1 MFGDWRSMRTSE
13 KPKKIL
19 AAILACL
26 ANCGYFL
33 SASAAESAGQSK
45 APIQFD
51 LQADRKQVLSSLKLD
66 DAVFLSAMRL
76 PLERPIIL
84 PPQPVS
90 PDSLTASTSQSLAT
104 SSIIPLLNAPS
115 ALYDLLKSNQLV
127 QIVSDV
133 ELSETKSD
141 AAKEGNG
148 KGLIRNL
155 IVTLQ
160 NDSPQLVELA
170 KSSSKQKPGHNHTLE
185 AAPMEWQGEGGYWFA
200 TVLDAKHLLVSN
212 KQENSG
218 KVKSRFVRWKPG
230 KTAAKAAASAAAPS
244 KAQTTAFDSLPN
256 RMKLLF
262 ADAAGDP
269 ELWQVLD
276 TSIVNKSNAGRASN
290 QLCDFADDKTSIV
303 SFVEPGTAVLK
314 TVVYSTNKSAADR
327 LKRELNDFKEPAEFD
342 LKKIADSKFSI
353 TISGAEPKSVKT
365 KVFLLLLTGPLSAS

>member
-1 MFGDWRSMRTSE
+1 MRTSE
-13 KPKKIL
+13 NPKKIL

-45 APIQFD
+45 APTQFD

-76 PLERPIIL
+76 APERPIIL

-115 ALYDLLKSNQLV
+115 DLYGLLKSNQLV

-133 ELSETKSD
+133 ELSGTKSD

-160 NDSPQLVELA
+160 NDSPLLVELA
-170 KSSSKQKPGHNHTLE
+170 KSSTKQKPGHNHTLE
-185 AAPMEWQGEGGYWFA
+185 AAPMEWQGEGGYWYA
-200 TVLDAKHLLVSN
+200 TALDAKHLLVSN

-218 KVKSRFVRWKPG
+218 RVKSRFVRLKPG
-230 KTAAKAAASAAAPS
+230 KSDGKAAGKAAAPATAPS
-244 KAQTTAFDSLPN
+244 KAQTTAFESLPN

-276 TSIVNKSNAGRASN
+276 TSIVNKSNASRASN
-290 QLCDFADDKTSIV
+290 QLCDFADDKTSIA
-303 SFVEPGTAVLK
+303 SFVEPGTTALK
-314 TVVYSTNKSAADR
+314 TVIYSTNQSAADR

-353 TISGAEPKSVKT
+353 TISGTEPKSVKT

>member
-1 MFGDWRSMRTSE
+1 MRTSE

-33 SASAAESAGQSK
+33 SASAAESAGQSNT
-45 APIQFD
+45 PMQFD
-51 LQADRKQVLSSLKLD
+51 LQADRKHILSSLKLD

-76 PLERPIIL
+76 PPERPIIL

-90 PDSLTASTSQSLAT
+90 PDSLTSSTSQSLAT

-115 ALYDLLKSNQLV
+115 ALYDLLKSNRLV

-133 ELSETKSD
+133 ELSDTKTD
-141 AAKEGNG
+141 AAKEGSG

-160 NDSPQLVELA
+160 NDSPQLVDLA
-170 KSSSKQKPGHNHTLE
+170 KSSSKQKSGHNHTLD
-185 AAPMEWQGEGGYWFA
+185 AAPLEWQGEGGYWYA

-218 KVKSRFVRWKPG
+218 RVKSRFVQWKPG
-230 KTAAKAAASAAAPS
+230 AAAGKPAGKSSGRPAAKEAGAAP
-244 KAQTTAFDSLPN
+244 AQAFDQLPN

-262 ADAAGDP
+262 ADAVGDP

-290 QLCDFADDKTSIV
+290 QLCDFADEKTSIV
-303 SFVEPGTAVLK
+303 SFVEPGTTALK
-314 TVVYSTNKSAADR
+314 TIVYSTNKSAADR

-353 TISGAEPKSVKT
+353 TISGAEPTAVKT

>member
-1 MFGDWRSMRTSE
+1 MRTSE

-33 SASAAESAGQSK
+33 SASAAESTGQTK
-45 APIQFD
+45 ASIQFD
-51 LQADRKQVLSSLKLD
+51 FQADRKHIFSSLRLE

-76 PLERPIIL
+76 PPERPTIL

-90 PDSLTASTSQSLAT
+90 LDSLTASTSQSLAT

-133 ELSETKSD
+133 ELSQTKSD
-141 AAKEGNG
+141 ATKEGNG

-155 IVTLQ
+155 IITLQ
-160 NDSPQLVELA
+160 NDSPQLVDLA
-170 KSSSKQKPGHNHTLE
+170 KSSSMQKPGHNHTLD
-185 AAPMEWQGEGGYWFA
+185 AAPMEWQGEGGYWHA

-230 KTAAKAAASAAAPS
+230 RSEAKSAAPASALAV
-244 KAQTTAFDSLPN
+244 AQTTAFDSLPS
-256 RMKLLF
+256 RMKVLF
-262 ADAAGDP
+262 ADTTGDP

-276 TSIVNKSNAGRASN
+276 TSIVNESNAGRASN

-303 SFVEPGTAVLK
+303 SFVEPGTTVLK

-327 LKRELNDFKEPAEFD
+327 LKSELNDFKEPAEFD

>member
-1 MFGDWRSMRTSE
+1 MRTSE

-33 SASAAESAGQSK
+33 SASAAESAGQTK

-51 LQADRKQVLSSLKLD
+51 FQADRKQVLSSLQLD

-90 PDSLTASTSQSLAT
+90 PDSLTSSTSQSLAT
-104 SSIIPLLNAPS
+104 SSIIPLLNAPG

-133 ELSETKSD
+133 ELSGTKSD
-141 AAKEGNG
+141 VAKEGSG

-160 NDSPQLVELA
+160 NASPQLIELA
-170 KSSSKQKPGHNHTLE
+170 KSSLKQKPGHNHSLE
-185 AAPMEWQGEGGYWFA
+185 AAPMEWQGEGGYWYA
-200 TVLDAKHLLVSN
+200 TALDAKHLLVSN

-230 KTAAKAAASAAAPS
+230 KTAGKTAAKAAVPAAAT
-244 KAQTTAFDSLPN
+244 AQTQSTAFDSLPD

-262 ADAAGDP
+262 ADSAGDP

-303 SFVEPGTAVLK
+303 SFVEPGTTALK
-314 TVVYSTNKSAADR
+314 TIVYSTNKSAADR

-353 TISGAEPKSVKT
+353 TISGAGPKAVKT

>member
-1 MFGDWRSMRTSE
+1 MRTSE
-13 KPKKIL
+13 NPKKIL

-45 APIQFD
+45 APTQFD

-76 PLERPIIL
+76 APERPIIL

-115 ALYDLLKSNQLV
+115 DLYGLLKSNQLV

-133 ELSETKSD
+133 ELSGTKSD

-170 KSSSKQKPGHNHTLE
+170 KSSTKQKPGHNHTLE
-185 AAPMEWQGEGGYWFA
+185 AAPMEWQGEGGYWYA
-200 TVLDAKHLLVSN
+200 TALDAKHLLVSN

-218 KVKSRFVRWKPG
+218 RVKSRFVRLKPG
-230 KTAAKAAASAAAPS
+230 KSDGKAAGKAAAPATAPS
-244 KAQTTAFDSLPN
+244 KAQTTAFESLPN

-276 TSIVNKSNAGRASN
+276 TSIVNKSNASRASN
-290 QLCDFADDKTSIV
+290 QLCDFADDKTSIA
-303 SFVEPGTAVLK
+303 SFVEPGTTALK
-314 TVVYSTNKSAADR
+314 TVIYSTNQSAADR

-353 TISGAEPKSVKT
+353 TISGTEPKSVKT

>member
-1 MFGDWRSMRTSE
+1 MRTSE

>member
-1 MFGDWRSMRTSE
+1 MRISE

-33 SASAAESAGQSK
+33 SASAAESSGQTK
-45 APIQFD
+45 APLHYD
-51 LQADRKQVLSSLKLD
+51 LQADRKRVLSSLKLD
-66 DAVFLSAMRL
+66 EAVFLSAMRL
-76 PLERPIIL
+76 PPERPIIL

-104 SSIIPLLNAPS
+104 SSIIPLLNAPT
-115 ALYDLLKSNQLV
+115 ALYDLLKGNQLV
-127 QIVSDV
+127 QIISDV
-133 ELSETKSD
+133 ELSDTKSD
-141 AAKEGNG
+141 AANEGRG

-160 NDSPQLVELA
+160 NDSPELVQLA
-170 KSSSKQKPGHNHTLE
+170 KIGSKQKPGHNHTLE
-185 AAPMEWQGEGGYWFA
+185 AAPMEWQGEGGYWYA
-200 TVLDAKHLLVSN
+200 TALDARHLLVSN
-212 KQENSG
+212 KAENSG
-218 KVKSRFVRWKPG
+218 KVKTRFVQWKPG
-230 KTAAKAAASAAAPS
+230 RSQSKAADSVTVTA

-276 TSIVNKSNAGRASN
+276 TSIVNQSNASRASS
-290 QLCDFADDKTSIV
+290 QLSDFAEDKTAIV

-314 TVVYSTNKSAADR
+314 TIVHSINKSACER
-327 LKRELNDFKEPAEFD
+327 LKRELSDFKEPAEFE
-342 LKKIADSKFSI
+342 LKKIDDSGFVI
-353 TISGAEPKSVKT
+353 TISGIEPKSVKT

>member
-1 MFGDWRSMRTSE
+1 MRTSE

-33 SASAAESAGQSK
+33 SASAAENAGQSNT
-45 APIQFD
+45 PIQFD
-51 LQADRKQVLSSLKLD
+51 LQADRKHIFSSLKLD

-76 PLERPIIL
+76 PPERPIIL

-90 PDSLTASTSQSLAT
+90 PDLLTSSTSQSLAT
-104 SSIIPLLNAPS
+104 SSIISLLNAPS
-115 ALYDLLKSNQLV
+115 ALYDLLKSNQLL

-133 ELSETKSD
+133 ELSDTKTD
-141 AAKEGNG
+141 AAKEGSG

-160 NDSPQLVELA
+160 NDSPQLVQLA
-170 KSSSKQKPGHNHTLE
+170 KDSSKQKSGHNHTLD
-185 AAPMEWQGEGGYWFA
+185 AAPLEWQGEGGYWYA

-218 KVKSRFVRWKPG
+218 RVKSRFVQWKPG
-230 KTAAKAAASAAAPS
+230 AAAGKSSGRLAAKEAGAAP
-244 KAQTTAFDSLPN
+244 AQAFDQLPN

-276 TSIVNKSNAGRASN
+276 TSIVNKSNASRASN
-290 QLCDFADDKTSIV
+290 QLCDFADEKTCIV
-303 SFVEPGTAVLK
+303 SFVEPRTTALK
-314 TVVYSTNKSAADR
+314 TIVYSTNKSAADR

-353 TISGAEPKSVKT
+353 TISGAEPTAVKT

>member
-76 PLERPIIL
+76 QPERPIIL

-133 ELSETKSD
+133 ELSDTKSD

-170 KSSSKQKPGHNHTLE
+170 KGSSKQKPGHNHTLE
-185 AAPMEWQGEGGYWFA
+185 AAPMEWQGEGGYWYA

-218 KVKSRFVRWKPG
+218 KVKGRFVRWKPG
-230 KTAAKAAASAAAPS
+230 KSTAKVAASAAATS

-303 SFVEPGTAVLK
+303 SFVEPGTTVLK

-327 LKRELNDFKEPAEFD
+327 LNRELNDFKEPAVFD
-342 LKKIADSKFSI
+342 LKKVADSKFSI
-353 TISGAEPKSVKT
+353 TISGTEPKSVKT

>member
-1 MFGDWRSMRTSE
+1 MRTSE

-33 SASAAESAGQSK
+33 SASAAESAGQSNT
-45 APIQFD
+45 PMQFD
-51 LQADRKQVLSSLKLD
+51 LQADRKHILSSLKLD

-76 PLERPIIL
+76 PPERPIIL

-90 PDSLTASTSQSLAT
+90 PDSLTSSTSQSLAT

-115 ALYDLLKSNQLV
+115 ALYDLLKSNQLL

-133 ELSETKSD
+133 ELSDTKTD
-141 AAKEGNG
+141 AAKEGSG

-160 NDSPQLVELA
+160 NDSPQLVQLA
-170 KSSSKQKPGHNHTLE
+170 KDSSKQKSGHNHTLD
-185 AAPMEWQGEGGYWFA
+185 AAPLEWQGEGGYWYA

-218 KVKSRFVRWKPG
+218 KVKSRFVSWKPG
-230 KTAAKAAASAAAPS
+230 ASAGKPAGKSSGRPAAKEAGAAP
-244 KAQTTAFDSLPN
+244 AQAFDQLPN

-276 TSIVNKSNAGRASN
+276 TSIVNKSNASRASN
-290 QLCDFADDKTSIV
+290 QLCDFADEKTCIV
-303 SFVEPGTAVLK
+303 SFVEPGTTALK
-314 TVVYSTNKSAADR
+314 TIVYSTNKSAADR

>member
-1 MFGDWRSMRTSE
+1 MRTSE
-13 KPKKIL
+13 NPKKIL

-45 APIQFD
+45 APTQFD

-76 PLERPIIL
+76 APERPIIL

-115 ALYDLLKSNQLV
+115 DLYDLLKSNQLV

-133 ELSETKSD
+133 ELSGTKSD

-170 KSSSKQKPGHNHTLE
+170 KSSTKQKPGHNHTLE
-185 AAPMEWQGEGGYWFA
+185 AAPMEWQGEGDYWYA
-200 TVLDAKHLLVSN
+200 TALDAKHLLVSN
-212 KQENSG
+212 KQGNSG
-218 KVKSRFVRWKPG
+218 RVKSRFVRLKPG
-230 KTAAKAAASAAAPS
+230 KSAASATVTA

-276 TSIVNKSNAGRASN
+276 TSIVNRSNASRASN

-303 SFVEPGTAVLK
+303 SFVEPGATVLK

-327 LKRELNDFKEPAEFD
+327 LRRELNDFKEPAEFD

-353 TISGAEPKSVKT
+353 TISGTEPKSVKT

>member
-1 MFGDWRSMRTSE
+1 MRTSE
-13 KPKKIL
+13 NPKKIL

-45 APIQFD
+45 APTQFD

-76 PLERPIIL
+76 APERPIIL

-115 ALYDLLKSNQLV
+115 DLYGLLKSNQLV

-133 ELSETKSD
+133 ELSGTKSD

-170 KSSSKQKPGHNHTLE
+170 KSSTKQKPGHNHTLE
-185 AAPMEWQGEGGYWFA
+185 AAPMEWQGEGGYWYA
-200 TVLDAKHLLVSN
+200 TALDAKHLLVSN

-218 KVKSRFVRWKPG
+218 RVKSRFVRLKPG
-230 KTAAKAAASAAAPS
+230 KSAGKAAGKAAAPATAPS
-244 KAQTTAFDSLPN
+244 KAQTTAFESLPN

-276 TSIVNKSNAGRASN
+276 TSIVNKSNASRASN
-290 QLCDFADDKTSIV
+290 QLCDFADDKTSIA
-303 SFVEPGTAVLK
+303 SFVEPGTTALK
-314 TVVYSTNKSAADR
+314 TVIYSTNQSAADR

-353 TISGAEPKSVKT
+353 TISGTEPKSVKT